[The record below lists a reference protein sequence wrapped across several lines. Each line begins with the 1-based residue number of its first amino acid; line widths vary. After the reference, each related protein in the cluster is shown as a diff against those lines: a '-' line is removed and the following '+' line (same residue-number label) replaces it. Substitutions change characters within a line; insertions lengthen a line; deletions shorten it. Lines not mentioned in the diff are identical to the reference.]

1 MKKTDMQKYSI
12 VLAGTGNV
20 AFHLGQALYNAGHT
34 ISQIYGRNEK
44 RSHELASYFKTSFT
58 VNSKEISNDADVYI
72 LAVNDEAIDKV
83 KLLIPVDD
91 SLVIHTSGSTNIESL
106 TKRFKN
112 SGVLYPL
119 QTLSK
124 DVPVDFK
131 NIPVLIE
138 GNNEHSQKIL
148 RNLAD
153 SISGRVE
160 KVSSDQRLRLHIAAV
175 FACNFTNHFFTI
187 AFELMK
193 EKGLSPDLLKPLIS
207 ETFRKIETKTPFEVQ
222 TGPAIRGDLIT
233 IEKHLRELEGYFNY
247 QNLYTFV
254 SDSILKKHKNDPE

>member
-1 MKKTDMQKYSI
+1 MKKYSI

-20 AFHLGQALYNAGHT
+20 AFHLGHALHNAGHT

-44 RSHELASYFKTSFT
+44 RSHELASLFKTSFT
-58 VNSKEISNDADVYI
+58 VNSEEISNDADVYI

-83 KLLIPVDD
+83 KVFIPVDD
-91 SLVIHTSGSTNIESL
+91 SLVIHTSGSTNVESL
-106 TKRFKN
+106 TERFRN

-119 QTLSK
+119 QSLSK
-124 DVPVDFK
+124 DVPVDFGS
-131 NIPVLIE
+131 IPLLIE
-138 GNNEHSQKIL
+138 GSNDHSLKMIK
-148 RNLAD
+148 NIAD
-153 SISGRVE
+153 GISGRVE
-160 KVSSDQRLRLHIAAV
+160 NVSSDQRLRIHLAAV

-187 AFELMK
+187 AFELLE

-207 ETFRKIETKTPFEVQ
+207 ETFRKIETNMPSRVQ
-222 TGPAIRGDLIT
+222 TGPAVRGDSVT

-254 SDSILKKHKNDPE
+254 SESILKKHKNDPE